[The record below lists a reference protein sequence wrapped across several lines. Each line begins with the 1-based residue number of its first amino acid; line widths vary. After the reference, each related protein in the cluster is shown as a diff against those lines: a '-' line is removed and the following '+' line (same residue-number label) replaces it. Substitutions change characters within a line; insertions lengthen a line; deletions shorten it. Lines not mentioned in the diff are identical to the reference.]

1 MGNVFEEFIQTAENA
16 KIMVQK
22 KFGKNLEGF
31 QINRIKLIKFFFF
44 SKEEIKKYEAGS
56 MDLDNRIYK
65 WFEKDRQ
72 AKVDYMDLALRIDKM
87 LKNEDQFYYN
97 LDNIILDKEG
107 YADGIYF
114 SAYAECF
121 MEKWRDELLKSIG
134 ADFISKNSTF
144 GSRVA
149 AFFIQGFKGK
159 KVKDSVPCS
168 IQKLLY
174 TPPKYGKACGDL
186 FRS

>member
-159 KVKDSVPCS
+159 KSKTVS
-168 IQKLLY
+168 L
-174 TPPKYGKACGDL
+174 AA
-186 FRS
+186 FRQIIIYPAQIWKSLWRLV